1 MTWHDPLWQRIW
13 PPARRVAFA
22 IVGRLWWRRPP
33 EEIVARLEARPLRE
47 QVLIVGTV
55 LAGLFL
61 TSLLFAHAGIPGLL
75 SFLLLVILLIR

>member
-22 IVGRLWWRRPP
+22 IVARLWWRRPP
-33 EEIVARLEARPLRE
+33 EEIAARLEARPLRE

-55 LAGLFL
+55 LVGLFL

-75 SFLLLVILLIR
+75 SYLLLVILLIR

>member
-13 PPARRVAFA
+13 LPARRVAFI

-33 EEIVARLEARPLRE
+33 EEIAARLEARPLRE

-55 LAGLFL
+55 LAGFFL